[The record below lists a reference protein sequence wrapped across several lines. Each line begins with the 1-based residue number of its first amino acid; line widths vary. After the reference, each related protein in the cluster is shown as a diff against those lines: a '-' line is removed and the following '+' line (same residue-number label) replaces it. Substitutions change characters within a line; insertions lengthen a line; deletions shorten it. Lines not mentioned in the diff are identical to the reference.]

1 MAPHRPH
8 ACHLKLVPAHLP
20 VREDGAVRKLTRK
33 MTEPAVVAVAL
44 YRELWSSALTLFSTR
59 PGR

>member
-1 MAPHRPH
+1 
-8 ACHLKLVPAHLP
+8 
-20 VREDGAVRKLTRK
+20 VRKFTRK
-33 MTEPAVVAVAL
+33 MTEPAMVAVAL